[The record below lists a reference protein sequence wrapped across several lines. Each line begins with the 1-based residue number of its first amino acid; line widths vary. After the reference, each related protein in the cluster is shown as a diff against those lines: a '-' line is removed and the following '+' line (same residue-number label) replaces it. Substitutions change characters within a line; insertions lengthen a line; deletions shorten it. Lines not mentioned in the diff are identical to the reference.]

1 MTAPRDPLRPSPPE
15 FLTELFR
22 DPLDPGYAAAAAR
35 RRAAG
40 GAGAPRRGSRLLSW
54 LTLVVVGAVLAVA
67 WLQVVREEPTRTEV
81 REDLEQQI
89 HEREQETEALQTQA
103 EELRAQVAD
112 LRDQQLD
119 DPRAVRDL
127 RMLEA
132 VTGLGPVVGD
142 GVRVRLEDGP
152 PEVDPTTGEQVQ
164 DPEARIL
171 YRDLQQVANALWAA
185 GAEAVAVNGQRLTA
199 TTAIRSASGAVLI
212 DHQPVTGPYEVVAVG
227 ASDLEERFA
236 ASTAGRLM
244 ATLVEEFGIGFGV
257 QSVEGVTVPAASE
270 PRLLFATPVTGS

>member
-1 MTAPRDPLRPSPPE
+1 MTAPRDPFRPSPPE
-15 FLTELFR
+15 FLSELFR
-22 DPLDPGYAAAAAR
+22 DPLDPGYAAAAQ
-35 RRAAG
+35 RRAARS
-40 GAGAPRRGSRLLSW
+40 GAGGSRRGTRLLSW
-54 LTLVVVGAVLAVA
+54 LTLVVVGAVLATA
-67 WLQVVREEPTRTEV
+67 WLQVVREEPERTQV

-89 HEREQETEALQTQA
+89 HEREQETEALQAQA

-112 LRDQQLD
+112 LRDQQLE

-127 RMLEA
+127 RTLEA
-132 VTGLGPVVGD
+132 VAGLGPVVGD

-164 DPEARIL
+164 APEARIL

-199 TTAIRSASGAVLI
+199 TTAIRSASGAVLV
-212 DHQPVTGPYEVVAVG
+212 DHQPVTSPYEVVAVG
-227 ASDLEERFA
+227 GSGLEERFV
-236 ASTAGRLM
+236 ASKAGQLM
-244 ATLVEEFGIGFGV
+244 VTLVDEYGVGYEV

-270 PRLLFATPVTGS
+270 PRLLFATPGAGS